1 MVKPLSFPI
10 RCLFV
15 VLGTICLGLAV
26 LGAIL
31 PVLPA
36 TPFVLGAVFCYGRS
50 SERLSRWLLRQKLI
64 ARCVADLTTRQGLT
78 AKTKQAIV
86 GVAALTMTATAVLI
100 NKPALYI
107 VFGILIGI
115 KALYFH
121 FGIKTIPATS
131 APAQY
136 GAEPCVTEKE

>member
-1 MVKPLSFPI
+1 MDKPLSFPI

-36 TPFVLGAVFCYGRS
+36 TPFVLGAMFCYGRG
-50 SERLSRWLLRQKLI
+50 SERLSRWLLRQKFI
-64 ARCVADLTTRQGLT
+64 ARCVADLTTRRGLT
-78 AKTKQAIV
+78 AKTKRAIV
-86 GVAALTMTATAVLI
+86 GVAALTMTVAAVLI
-100 NKPALYI
+100 NKPVMYI

-115 KALYFH
+115 KVLYFH
-121 FGIKTIPATS
+121 FGIKTIPETS
-131 APAQY
+131 ALAQCSD
-136 GAEPCVTEKE
+136 EPCVTEKE